1 MQILTK
7 TTLAAALS
15 IAAFSPAIAGEQD
28 TIVVESVAAMQQWQK
43 DVGRSLDRRL
53 ATAERQTRID
63 PVSGI
68 VQLRFTLDAAGKPN
82 DISVVNGSGDARTDF
97 IAKRAVRGLSQLAEA
112 PVVDASEQTFQA
124 NIIFA
129 DDARSYRKLAK
140 VLAASENVRMA
151 QAESEG
157 GVISF
162 GL

>member
-1 MQILTK
+1 MKTLTK

-15 IAAFSPAIAGEQD
+15 IAALSPAFAGEQG
-28 TIVVESVAAMQQWQK
+28 TIVVESESAMQEWQQ
-43 DVGRSLDRRL
+43 DVGKSLDRRL
-53 ATAERQTRID
+53 TTATRQTRTN

-68 VQLRFTLDAAGKPN
+68 VQLRFTLDASGRAH
-82 DISVVNGSGDARTDF
+82 DIEVMSGSGDSSTDTV
-97 IAKRAVRGLSQLAEA
+97 AKRAVRGLTQLADA
-112 PVVDASEQTFQA
+112 PVANASQQTFQA

-140 VLAASENVRMA
+140 VLAQSEKVRMA
-151 QAESEG
+151 QADSEG